1 MATKKT
7 NAPASTPAKS
17 TKSKAPAKGAKGAT
31 GKAKVAAAPKAK
43 PAPKAKVQNGPL
55 ARLKAA
61 HGTKEGL
68 VGTLVEPLTR
78 VGEDAEAL
86 RGRLL
91 KASNQQ
97 LLRLA
102 KAVETVTKKYGS
114 RSKLVE
120 ALGKA
125 YGAAKDKDYLAKL
138 ESYSLPRLLDLVVAA
153 ERRSK
158 RASA

>member
-7 NAPASTPAKS
+7 TAPATASAKT
-17 TKSKAPAKGAKGAT
+17 TKTKAPAKTAKGAT
-31 GKAKVAAAPKAK
+31 KTAKAAPKAK
-43 PAPKAKVQNGPL
+43 PAPKAKVATGPL

-86 RGRLL
+86 RGKLL

-138 ESYSLPRLLDLVVAA
+138 EGYSLPKLLDLVTAA
-153 ERRSK
+153 ERRAK
-158 RASA
+158 RAAA